1 MFLQPASKFESR
13 YATIGFNDGAPLDD
27 GKFWATSF
35 AVLEVDNAIEQQLRE
50 LVRKAAGK

>member
-13 YATIGFNDGAPLDD
+13 YATIGFNDGAQLDD